1 MSGDQSTMTSK
12 TTTDQSEDKAE
23 SPQTALDWAMYL
35 RERAADATTAGNA
48 SVATRLEALAHQMEK
63 GSWDNYLAFERES
76 QVAKIRDWED
86 QWKHSRAWQIENQ
99 RQVIGLGQSAIRWF
113 AVINAGAVV
122 ALLAFLGNVW
132 TKGVVLG
139 PFLTAMGTFAFGVVL
154 AALAGALSYLTQ
166 LQYGAESDRA
176 QTSAKVLHAVTIVV
190 GLGSLVVFC
199 MGSYRTVDAFQEQ
212 SVQPTKISAAVEQS
226 TGDPE
231 RRNYPPPKKPPSEPP
246 RPSAPVP
253 PRDTPKPAERK

>member
-1 MSGDQSTMTSK
+1 M
-12 TTTDQSEDKAE
+12 TTDTKAQSSDDRSELPD
-23 SPQTALDWAMYL
+23 TALAWARHL
-35 RERAADATTAGNA
+35 RDGAQHAASAGNQSLAAHLA
-48 SVATRLEALAHQMEK
+48 SLAMQMEK

-76 QVAKIRDWED
+76 QIAKIRDWED

-139 PFLTAMGTFAFGVVL
+139 PFLTAMGTFALGVVL

-176 QTSAKVLHAVTIVV
+176 QTAAKVLHAVTIIV

-199 MGSYRTVDAFQEQ
+199 MGSYRTVGAFQEQ
-212 SVQPTKISAAVEQS
+212 SVQSTKIAAPAERG
-226 TGDPE
+226 TGDLD
-231 RRNYPPPKKPPSEPP
+231 RRNYPPPKRPASEPP

-253 PRDTPKPAERK
+253 PRDAPKPAERK